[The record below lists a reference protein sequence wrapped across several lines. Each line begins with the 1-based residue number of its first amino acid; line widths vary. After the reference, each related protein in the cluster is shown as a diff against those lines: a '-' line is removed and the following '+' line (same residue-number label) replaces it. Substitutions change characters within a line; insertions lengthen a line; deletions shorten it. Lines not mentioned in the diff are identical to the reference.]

1 MIWIVSLVHKKL
13 SVFSNVCSYDMFQD
27 LDDLEA
33 DLFKPKKATGKKT
46 PPTREKTE
54 PKESPRATEKIGN
67 YSITALQLI

>member
-1 MIWIVSLVHKKL
+1 MKSYLYL
-13 SVFSNVCSYDMFQD
+13 SNVCTYDMFKD

-54 PKESPRATEKIGN
+54 PKESPRSTEKIGN
-67 YSITALQLI
+67 YSITALQFI